1 MNDPTIRQYTII
13 ASLVT
18 VVIITSAFILAHQDF
33 VVAAFPQHYQKGN
46 HTFGAISSIQN
57 DERGKPAWI
66 ISGKWK
72 SSLLNDQ
79 SSNASQGLGNS
90 TSPFSRSPFDA
101 QIEMVRLNGTAGHTH
116 TITNFVLTT
125 KSQPNNM
132 TKAFN
137 GTSTASMR
145 EGPATDIPTTIK
157 ITGDKVLSVWLD
169 PSRIDN
175 HFGNTPIYGLV
186 IDDDITR
193 PGSLNGNNTQM
204 GK

>member
-1 MNDPTIRQYTII
+1 
-13 ASLVT
+13 L
-18 VVIITSAFILAHQDF
+18 
-33 VVAAFPQHYQKGN
+33 
-46 HTFGAISSIQN
+46 
-57 DERGKPAWI
+57 
-66 ISGKWK
+66 
-72 SSLLNDQ
+72 
-79 SSNASQGLGNS
+79 
-90 TSPFSRSPFDA
+90 
-101 QIEMVRLNGTAGHTH
+101 
-116 TITNFVLTT
+116 
-125 KSQPNNM
+125 
-132 TKAFN
+132 
-137 GTSTASMR
+137 R